1 METTQN
7 TLPLPTTDELSA
19 FPLRVS
25 DLRQWLY
32 CPRKVWWTYVCPV
45 QKTMTLKMRVGMLK
59 EHRLQRLQKRRSWR
73 SFGFREQ
80 KGTMDCNV
88 PVHSASLQLSGR
100 IDLLLKWGHSLFPV
114 EIKYTKGPVHLG
126 SRLQLAGYA
135 LLLEETT
142 GFPITQG
149 YVVHLPEDT
158 VERIPIDGP
167 LRQLTLKTIAAMRN
181 MIARE
186 RIPPPNPILAKCAD
200 CECRLFCRD
209 VQDGVTIK

>member
-1 METTQN
+1 METTRN
-7 TLPLPTTDELSA
+7 TLPLPTTDEQSVP
-19 FPLRVS
+19 PLRVS

-45 QKTMTLKMRVGMLK
+45 QKTVTYKMRLGLLK

-73 SFGFREQ
+73 SFGFQRQ
-80 KGTMDCNV
+80 KGTMECNV
-88 PVHSASLQLSGR
+88 PVYSARLQLSGR
-100 IDLLLKWGHSLFPV
+100 LDLLLKLRSSLFPV
-114 EIKYTKGPVHLG
+114 EIKFTRGPVQLG

-142 GFPITQG
+142 GFVVTQG

-158 VERIPIDGP
+158 VDRIPIDGP
-167 LRQLTLKTIAAMRN
+167 LRELALRTIAAMRN
-181 MIARE
+181 MILRE
-186 RIPPPNPILAKCAD
+186 RIPPPTPILAKCAD